1 MHIRYQYASL
11 NDEDLLGPTI
21 EWYLQELQ
29 RNVTDKI

>member
-1 MHIRYQYASL
+1 MRISYQYESL

-29 RNVTDKI
+29 LNVTDKI